1 MWDWD
6 DTRDG
11 TQVVDNFKE
20 ILLDEKIN
28 EPDAG
33 PVAPHGRRH
42 VCFRARREE
51 GRKEEKEEEEGRRRR
66 QEVTRRNLNSEFL
79 PRLDRSAGMRSGAV
93 TILGLSSIENFPR
106 GRDYHISRLCAIP

>member
-6 DTRDG
+6 DTPDG

-33 PVAPHGRRH
+33 PVAPHEIGRAH
-42 VCFRARREE
+42 V
-51 GRKEEKEEEEGRRRR
+51 
-66 QEVTRRNLNSEFL
+66 
-79 PRLDRSAGMRSGAV
+79 
-93 TILGLSSIENFPR
+93 
-106 GRDYHISRLCAIP
+106 